1 MEGVASHGRGP
12 AKIIF
17 LRVAPL
23 NQALAEPDRMNLS
36 HAAIEAHF
44 NQSDYARQGLRFRIE
59 SGSFHKSAHMPP
71 ATKASGTLPYT
82 RTERVTQYFLACDC
96 QTVRA
101 GLPGF
106 HIHSLVVGSRFF
118 GSIFRLLRWSRPRVP
133 FGNAELDRR
142 LDLLAAEGDR
152 LTAEIPCLFA
162 PDIHRALGH
171 AVAGNFRGSIVYDSL
186 RLRMTLDQLP
196 ETDNDLK
203 TMAPALDMLLLL
215 QRLLSQSHPDP
226 VRAVARAWQTLK
238 TRRAWEQ
245 VTWSSPEGGLPH
257 PDYPQDVLGFI
268 NVLSSDF
275 WADYDYTSKP
285 VRDWLASP
293 ERLKKL
299 STEDLKAVFTHIVRS
314 ERFCDGAWQ
323 STLKSGLMDELL
335 ATRTFQP

>member
-1 MEGVASHGRGP
+1 MEGVTSHGRDP
-12 AKIIF
+12 TEILF
-17 LRVAPL
+17 LRVAPS
-23 NQALAEPDRMNLS
+23 NKAFAEPDRMNLS
-36 HAAIEAHF
+36 YAAIEAHF
-44 NQSDYARQGLRFRIE
+44 NQSDYARRGLRFHIE
-59 SGSFHKSAHMPP
+59 SSSFHKSVHMPP

-82 RTERVTQYFLACDC
+82 RAERVTQYFLACDC

-118 GSIFRLLRWSRPRVP
+118 GSVFRLLRWSRPRVP
-133 FGNAELDRR
+133 FGNAALDRR
-142 LDLLAAEGDR
+142 LDLLAVEGDR
-152 LTAEIPCLFA
+152 LATEFPSLFA
-162 PDIHRALGH
+162 AEMHRALGH
-171 AVAGNFRGSIVYDSL
+171 AVAGKFRGSIVYDSL

-203 TMAPALDMLLLL
+203 AMVPALDTLLLVRKQL
-215 QRLLSQSHPDP
+215 ALSRPDP
-226 VRAVARAWQTLK
+226 IRAVARAWQTLK
-238 TRRAWEQ
+238 ARKAWEQ
-245 VTWSSPEGGLPH
+245 VTWSPPEGGFSH

-285 VRDWLASP
+285 VRDWLTSP

-323 STLKSGLMDELL
+323 NTLKSGLMDELL
-335 ATRTFQP
+335 STRTFQP